1 MRRMVDLRFGV
12 SLAGWSDGPALLAA
26 AKTAERTGFDTVTV
40 ADHLGHTA
48 PFAVLAAA
56 AAVTSRVRLRTY
68 VLDAFFWN
76 PALLA
81 REAATL
87 DLLSGGRAELGLGAG
102 HMRTE
107 HEDAGLPWLPL
118 AERVER
124 LERTLTEVRGRLA
137 DPDHQPAPV
146 QRPVPVL
153 VGAMSAAGLAVA
165 ARHADVVGFAG
176 LRQVR
181 GAPPGSFTM
190 STAAQ
195 TRDRVAEVR
204 RQAGGRAY
212 RSDVLL
218 QAVVV
223 DEDPTDAAA
232 RIAASAPGLT
242 PEQLLDSPFVL
253 LARDPEEAAEEL
265 RHRRQA
271 YGFDSITTH
280 QPHLEA
286 LGRVISAYRAVGVD
300 RAVGNA
306 TEV

>member
-1 MRRMVDLRFGV
+1 MNEMQFGV
-12 SLAGWSDGPALLAA
+12 NVHAVGSGEDLAQLVRRADELGYDVFAA
-26 AKTAERTGFDTVTV
+26 P
-40 ADHLGHTA
+40 DHLGFLA
-48 PFAVLAAA
+48 PFAALTAAA
-56 AAVTSRVRLRTY
+56 CVSPRLRLRTY
-68 VLDAFFWN
+68 VLDTGFWN
-76 PALLA
+76 AALLA
-81 REAATL
+81 REVATL
-87 DLLSGGRAELGLGAG
+87 DLISGGRAELGLGAG
-102 HMRTE
+102 HMRSE

-118 AERVER
+118 AERVEA

-137 DPDHQPAPV
+137 DPDHRPAPV

-253 LARDPEEAAEEL
+253 LARDPEEAADEL

-286 LGRVISAYRAVGVD
+286 HGRVISAYRAVGVD